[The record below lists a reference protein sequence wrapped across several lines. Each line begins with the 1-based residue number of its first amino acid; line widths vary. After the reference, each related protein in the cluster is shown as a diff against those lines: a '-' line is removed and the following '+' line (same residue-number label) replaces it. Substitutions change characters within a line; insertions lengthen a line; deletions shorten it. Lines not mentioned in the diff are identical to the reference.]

1 MTEESKG
8 PNKNNRRFVRTE
20 KAIRS
25 AFFRL
30 AEQLDIQKITISALA
45 READI
50 DRKTFYLH
58 YDSVD
63 MLIDELMNEEA
74 LLLVDQLRKSVS
86 DNNSDMTVDFLQELS
101 VGLAVDMKSIRRMAA
116 HMSIESQLQRIEQP
130 LIEAIVA
137 DNSFNFD
144 NEVANADYYISFLTA
159 GMLAVYRRWLLED
172 SDIPL
177 DNISKVARTFIQAA
191 YGATGGART

>member
-1 MTEESKG
+1 MTEEGKG
-8 PNKNNRRFVRTE
+8 PNKNDRRFVRTE